1 MLLSLAQDD
10 KRIFWEF
17 RMMETIGTS
26 PILRLKWIFRQI
38 VLIYFAGFFIVQ
50 RTESTAITM
59 AACNGKLEQH
69 TERRGVLYSPSW
81 PLSYP
86 AGLNCSWY
94 IQGDHGDVITISFRN
109 FDVEESRKCASDWL
123 LMGPASKREYR
134 VCGSVIPPPF
144 ISTRDHV
151 WVFFHSDT
159 ASSGQAQGFRLSYI
173 RGKQGQSSCQTDEF
187 LCGNGKCIPSAWKCN
202 TMDECGDD
210 TDEKSCAP
218 PPTEPQTTMCP
229 SGTFQCTGVH
239 STQCLTNSLRCN
251 SNKDCRDGS
260 DEEDCPDT
268 SCGKRLGN
276 FYGSFASP
284 DFFRRNH
291 SGSDLRCTWYVDTQ
305 DPRHIILQLDLQL
318 GYSDYI
324 RVYDGMGER
333 SDKLLQTLS
342 YHNNRR
348 SASVESSRG
357 QLTVLYHAKPKS
369 AGHGFN
375 ATYQVKGYC
384 FPWEHPCGSDE
395 GCFAEHQ
402 RCDGWWHCPNGKDE
416 ENCPACQKGE
426 YPCEGNSGMCYAGP
440 DRCNNQ
446 KNCPDSSDEKNCFTC
461 QPGNFHCGTNL
472 CIFETWRCDGQEDCQ
487 DGSDE
492 HNCLVAVPRKVITAA
507 LIGSLICGLLL
518 VIALGCAFKLYSLRT
533 REYRAF
539 ETQMTR
545 LEAEFVRREA
555 PPSYGQLIAQGLI
568 PPVEDFPVYNP
579 SQASVLQNIRT
590 AMRRQIRRHSSRRS
604 SSRRRLGR
612 LWSQLF
618 HRGARVRGQIP
629 LLTPP
634 STSHTSLS
642 GGIHSY
648 QAVGGGGGHTP
659 SSTARVLD
667 LETESEASCQPGA
680 FHRDRQP
687 LEHSPVDL
695 SSQSSTDE
703 AGDQTPGEEVSRDFC
718 AGAAGVHNDPLSGR
732 IEAPNT
738 GSGNSNRHEGS
749 ASMRNSSSYKRKLSR
764 KEVQGLAANL
774 RGVELRRYCHP
785 RSDPPALNRPCQS
798 HARCPDPKQEEL
810 TGSQNVSQR
819 CHSVE
824 VPIEEAAALFCASQH
839 SSDDDESLLVC

>member
-1 MLLSLAQDD
+1 
-10 KRIFWEF
+10 
-17 RMMETIGTS
+17 
-26 PILRLKWIFRQI
+26 
-38 VLIYFAGFFIVQ
+38 
-50 RTESTAITM
+50 
-59 AACNGKLEQH
+59 
-69 TERRGVLYSPSW
+69 
-81 PLSYP
+81 
-86 AGLNCSWY
+86 
-94 IQGDHGDVITISFRN
+94 
-109 FDVEESRKCASDWL
+109 
-123 LMGPASKREYR
+123 MGPASKREYR

-375 ATYQVKGYC
+375 ATYQVK
-384 FPWEHPCGSDE
+384 
-395 GCFAEHQ
+395 
-402 RCDGWWHCPNGKDE
+402 
-416 ENCPACQKGE
+416 
-426 YPCEGNSGMCYAGP
+426 
-440 DRCNNQ
+440 
-446 KNCPDSSDEKNCFTC
+446 
-461 QPGNFHCGTNL
+461 
-472 CIFETWRCDGQEDCQ
+472 

-703 AGDQTPGEEVSRDFC
+703 AGDQTPG
-718 AGAAGVHNDPLSGR
+718 
-732 IEAPNT
+732 
-738 GSGNSNRHEGS
+738 S